1 MRFTLLMLLGCL
13 INTCHPSAIRAEDKP
28 DPRENLDTAIPEAIR
43 LLEKKDYEGLLKAFV
58 APLELERITAKKPL
72 PEFVKQFG
80 EEKADNL
87 LTVLNAVKGTTPTL
101 SEDKATAT
109 FEFKERIMGKGDI
122 KFQKIDKYWYI
133 KN

>member
-1 MRFTLLMLLGCL
+1 MKFRTFSIGALLIVFAAL
-13 INTCHPSAIRAEDKP
+13 ARAENKP

-58 APLELERITAKKPL
+58 APMELERITSSKPL
-72 PEFVKQFG
+72 PEFAKLFG
-80 EEKADNL
+80 ENKAEL
-87 LTVLNAVKGTTPTL
+87 LLKVLLSVKGTMPTL

-109 FEFKERIMGKGDI
+109 FELQEKANGKGDI
-122 KFQKIDKYWYI
+122 QFQKIDKYWYI

>member
-1 MRFTLLMLLGCL
+1 MRPLLLLL
-13 INTCHPSAIRAEDKP
+13 SALCVLHAPIRAEDKS

-58 APLELERITAKKPL
+58 APVDFERITAKKPL
-72 PEFVKQFG
+72 PEFAKAFG
-80 EEKADNL
+80 EEKADKL
-87 LTVLNAVKGTTPTL
+87 LAVLNAVKGTAPTL
-101 SEDKATAT
+101 SEDKALAT
-109 FEFKERIMGKGDI
+109 FEFKEKINGKSDI

>member
-1 MRFTLLMLLGCL
+1 MRLLILFACFSLCL
-13 INTCHPSAIRAEDKP
+13 SSSLDAEDKP
-28 DPRENLDTAIPEAIR
+28 DPRESLDTAIPEAIR

-58 APLELERITAKKPL
+58 APADFERITAKKPL
-72 PEFVKQFG
+72 PDFAKEFG
-80 EEKADNL
+80 EEKADRL

-101 SEDKATAT
+101 SEDKALAT
-109 FEFKERIMGKGDI
+109 FEFKEQIKGKSDI